1 MLKIHHFFFINFLG
15 LFLATLIVSSLL
27 SYSTLKSYILK
38 SKQEELHQ
46 MLQLI
51 TLNMEAIDNLDNYSK
66 SIYEKNLTRFT
77 VIGKNGDVIAESN
90 FDKKSMDN
98 HALRKEV
105 KNATLKETAYSI
117 RYSQTLDVDFV
128 YVAKKIY
135 YHDNIITLRLSSPLK
150 EVTNE
155 FYSLWITIIILFNLL
170 IFIALIISYFLSRKI
185 GYDVKHITTYLD
197 EIANNNYNAVIK
209 TEHFREFLHIS
220 LLLKNMIKKLH
231 QRDKQKRK
239 YTAKLKLMNKQR
251 SDILSAVSHE
261 IKNPLASI
269 IGYSELVLED
279 PNLKEALR
287 QKFLKKI
294 LNNSRKITTMIDRLT
309 LSVKLE
315 NNDLTLEKKR
325 VELMHVTQDAID
337 TLKQKYP
344 DRVIKLTAKKQ
355 YLNADE
361 TLIEL
366 VIINLIENALK
377 YSSDTVNV
385 TLNSKKLMVQDY
397 GLGISKDDINK
408 ITSKFYRVDS
418 NSWDNSMGLGL
429 AIVTYILKQ
438 HDSELTI
445 SSTLG
450 EGSTFEFNVS

>member
-1 MLKIHHFFFINFLG
+1 
-15 LFLATLIVSSLL
+15 
-27 SYSTLKSYILK
+27 
-38 SKQEELHQ
+38 
-46 MLQLI
+46 
-51 TLNMEAIDNLDNYSK
+51 
-66 SIYEKNLTRFT
+66 
-77 VIGKNGDVIAESN
+77 
-90 FDKKSMDN
+90 
-98 HALRKEV
+98 
-105 KNATLKETAYSI
+105 
-117 RYSQTLDVDFV
+117 
-128 YVAKKIY
+128 
-135 YHDNIITLRLSSPLK
+135 
-150 EVTNE
+150 
-155 FYSLWITIIILFNLL
+155 
-170 IFIALIISYFLSRKI
+170 
-185 GYDVKHITTYLD
+185 
-197 EIANNNYNAVIK
+197 
-209 TEHFREFLHIS
+209 
-220 LLLKNMIKKLH
+220 
-231 QRDKQKRK
+231 
-239 YTAKLKLMNKQR
+239 
-251 SDILSAVSHE
+251 
-261 IKNPLASI
+261 
-269 IGYSELVLED
+269 
-279 PNLKEALR
+279 
-287 QKFLKKI
+287 
-294 LNNSRKITTMIDRLT
+294 MIDRLT